1 MIHVVDIEQ
10 ALIETDG
17 ARIVVESSGARRA
30 TLPVGRMSRLLV
42 NSQCRISAAAISL
55 MAAHGVGLLCMAGRF
70 GRQPVHLLPA
80 SGDATLRLAQARL
93 ADNFK
98 SRAAYATG
106 LLHLKLIGCEV
117 LLNNQPPTLEM
128 RRGLAALSSAR
139 SKLLCGSMHLSNL
152 RGIEGA
158 AAAAYF
164 EAFQTLFR
172 TSIGFTGRN
181 RRPPRD
187 PVNVVLS
194 LGYTLAY
201 DEAIRALASAGL
213 DAFMPG
219 FHDLAGTRAAL
230 ACDVTEA
237 ARAEVDGW
245 ALTLFSKGHL
255 GSADFRMETTG
266 ACLLA
271 KPARR
276 MVYGQ
281 WAEKLQPLVRQHLD
295 CAVAHYLHHLSPFR
309 TAAIETHGS

>member
-1 MIHVVDIEQ
+1 
-10 ALIETDG
+10 
-17 ARIVVESSGARRA
+17 
-30 TLPVGRMSRLLV
+30 
-42 NSQCRISAAAISL
+42 
-55 MAAHGVGLLCMAGRF
+55 
-70 GRQPVHLLPA
+70 
-80 SGDATLRLAQARL
+80 
-93 ADNFK
+93 
-98 SRAAYATG
+98 
-106 LLHLKLIGCEV
+106 
-117 LLNNQPPTLEM
+117 M
-128 RRGLAALSSAR
+128 RRGLAALASAR
-139 SKLLCGSMHLSNL
+139 TKLHSGSLHLSNL
-152 RGIEGA
+152 RGTEGA

-172 TSIGFTGRN
+172 TSLGFTGRN
-181 RRPPRD
+181 RRPPRN

-201 DEAIRALASAGL
+201 DESIRALASAGL

-255 GSADFRMETTG
+255 GSADFRVEAAG

-271 KPARR
+271 KPARQ

-281 WAEKLQPLVRQHLD
+281 WAEKLQPLVRQHLEG
-295 CAVAHYLHHLSPFR
+295 AVAHYLQHLAPFR
-309 TAAIETHGS
+309 TAAIETYAS